1 MDMDLAPNMTTVNGQ
16 IIQQSLI
23 VTAALPQVLAAG
35 VLYLLLSLAGLLISL
50 RIPGVPFTLA
60 DMLMMHSRLAA
71 LQLLPSQDKQDEKH
85 EK

>member
-1 MDMDLAPNMTTVNGQ
+1 MAMDLAPNTTTVNGQ

-35 VLYLLLSLAGLLISL
+35 VLYLLLSLAGLLVSL
-50 RIPGVPFTLA
+50 RTPEAPFTLA
-60 DMLMMHSRLAA
+60 GILMMHSRLAT
-71 LQLLPSQDKQDEKH
+71 LQLLPSQDKQEEKP